1 MNITANFIRV
11 FGTYRAMAEKA
22 MAQLQNDEE
31 WFFTPGEE
39 SNSVAVIVKHMSGNL
54 RSRFTDFYTS
64 DGEKPDRNRDSE
76 FITDQDTAQ
85 GLKESW
91 DNNWRIL
98 EDLLQQ
104 MQDSDL
110 ERTVYIRGEAHTV
123 FDALQRQVAHY
134 AYHTG
139 QIVYLAK
146 MIRNTGWKT
155 LSIPRGGSEAFS
167 REMTEKHKAG
177 K

>member
-1 MNITANFIRV
+1 MNFTSNFVRI
-11 FGTYRAMAEKA
+11 FSTYRTMAEKA
-22 MAQLQNDEE
+22 MAQLSEE
-31 WFFTPGEE
+31 ECFFAPGEE

-76 FITDQDTAQ
+76 FVTEQDTVQ
-85 GLKESW
+85 SLKESW
-91 DNNWRIL
+91 DRNWAIL
-98 EDLLQQ
+98 EELLQQ

-155 LSIPRGGSEAFS
+155 LSIPRNGSEAFF
-167 REMTEKHKAG
+167 REMMAKHKPA

>member
-1 MNITANFIRV
+1 MNFTSNFVRI
-11 FGTYRAMAEKA
+11 FSTYRTMAEKA
-22 MAQLQNDEE
+22 MAQLSEEE
-31 WFFTPGEE
+31 WFFAPGEE
-39 SNSVAVIVKHMSGNL
+39 SNSVAVIVKHINGNL

-64 DGEKPDRNRDSE
+64 DGEKSDRNRDSE
-76 FITDQDTAQ
+76 FVTEQDTVQ
-85 GLKESW
+85 SLKESW
-91 DNNWRIL
+91 HRNWAIL
-98 EDLLQQ
+98 EALLQQ

-146 MIRNTGWKT
+146 MIRNTGWQT
-155 LSIPRGGSEAFS
+155 LSIPRNGSEAFF
-167 REMTEKHKAG
+167 REMMAKHKPA